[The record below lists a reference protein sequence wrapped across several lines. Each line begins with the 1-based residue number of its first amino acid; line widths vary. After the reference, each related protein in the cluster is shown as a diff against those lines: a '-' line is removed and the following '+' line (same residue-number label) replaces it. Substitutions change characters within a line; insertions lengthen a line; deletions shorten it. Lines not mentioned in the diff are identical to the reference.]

1 MTDLPTD
8 IRQVSVNRVTIGV
21 ILSSA
26 LLAGSIS
33 WSASRLVSR
42 LDAVEV
48 SVEAIQEAMEEA
60 PYARVEDVAEDLDDL
75 WLEVDTLGE
84 RLEDLT
90 DSVSFLLMVE
100 DRGLD
105 STLKIDG
112 LPFKPTVKST
122 TGSVKQLTAHST
134 ISMCSYHHQKPLLEI
149 CGMNQEGQH
158 SAGEG

>member
-8 IRQVSVNRVTIGV
+8 IRQVSVNRVTLGV

-48 SVEAIQEAMEEA
+48 TVEAIQAAMDGQ

-75 WLEVDTLGE
+75 WLEIDTLGE
-84 RLEDLT
+84 RMEDLT
-90 DSVSFLLMVE
+90 DSVSFLLMLE
-100 DRGLD
+100 DRGLPEWPAD
-105 STLKIDG
+105 
-112 LPFKPTVKST
+112 
-122 TGSVKQLTAHST
+122 
-134 ISMCSYHHQKPLLEI
+134 
-149 CGMNQEGQH
+149 
-158 SAGEG
+158 

>member
-8 IRQVSVNRVTIGV
+8 IRQVSVNRVTLGV

-48 SVEAIQEAMEEA
+48 TVEAIQAAMDGQ

-75 WLEVDTLGE
+75 WLEIDTLGE

-100 DRGLD
+100 DRGL
-105 STLKIDG
+105 
-112 LPFKPTVKST
+112 PEWP
-122 TGSVKQLTAHST
+122 A
-134 ISMCSYHHQKPLLEI
+134 
-149 CGMNQEGQH
+149 N
-158 SAGEG
+158 

>member
-1 MTDLPTD
+1 MGCDEGRQGRMTDLPTD

-42 LDAVEV
+42 LDAVEA

-100 DRGLD
+100 DRGLPKWPAD
-105 STLKIDG
+105 
-112 LPFKPTVKST
+112 
-122 TGSVKQLTAHST
+122 
-134 ISMCSYHHQKPLLEI
+134 
-149 CGMNQEGQH
+149 
-158 SAGEG
+158 